1 MHKWL
6 AKSHFTIFSTSLPQ
20 RRGLTIF
27 CREPSTKKGS
37 CWLPDA
43 CGFHVA
49 GVTGG
54 SRGRKC
60 GTPRHCISRI
70 IHFFSYSHSPA
81 APRSIQGFW
90 LIVFWVHFLPLAHA
104 STPSPSIFLAL
115 ENTHMFSFLRIF
127 SEIPPRV
134 LTCFPLKPSLCYLKN
149 SSSKE
154 TVVEILC
161 LGQIGF
167 GGLLQ

>member
-81 APRSIQGFW
+81 APRLNSRILINCLLSSLSALGPCLNTKSLYLPCSRKHTHVLISPNFLWNSPKSID
-90 LIVFWVHFLPLAHA
+90 LLPTKAFL
-104 STPSPSIFLAL
+104 
-115 ENTHMFSFLRIF
+115 
-127 SEIPPRV
+127 V
-134 LTCFPLKPSLCYLKN
+134 LFEELK
-149 SSSKE
+149 
-154 TVVEILC
+154 
-161 LGQIGF
+161 
-167 GGLLQ
+167 